1 MAQIVEY
8 LLAKLERLI
17 GKTWTFPTF
26 LPNPESLENRW
37 STTKL
42 LCLRVCYTLSPGKSL
57 APATIVAPLS
67 SIVAPFSFSSKL
79 ARTHLADNRIQ
90 RFC

>member
-57 APATIVAPLS
+57 APATIVAP
-67 SIVAPFSFSSKL
+67 FSFGSKL

-90 RFC
+90 RCR